1 MYISGN
7 LGFERLRDPPNV
19 TELLSSVWIEYG
31 NFIFNVFP
39 KLQENNPQSAVL
51 KRKHSDRSSQRP
63 QNGAEELLEV
73 I

>member
-51 KRKHSDRSSQRP
+51 KRKHSDLALNSQ
-63 QNGAEELLEV
+63 LLMT
-73 I
+73 ITSKIKK